1 MVIRIIRVVDYY
13 VGIPTCFVIGILDKF
28 LNVFRK
34 SVVTTN
40 PEKILL
46 VKTWGIG
53 NIILMLPAM
62 KAVREKYPEAQIYFF
77 SLKNNR
83 EILEGNPYI
92 NDCFMLDMDGLR
104 AFITSVAENIRL
116 LRGEGIDCILDF
128 DQFARFTALL
138 SFVIGI
144 GKRRIGF
151 NTRGQGKK
159 YVFTDLV
166 DYNNTQHMSKTFYDL
181 AKVIGVAEENYQS
194 VKVPYAG
201 DDLFFVNGFLK
212 THGIDTQKDIL
223 IGIHIGCGPNF
234 PSRRWSCE
242 KYAQLADRLIEEFN
256 VKIYFT
262 GTRSE
267 TELVQNTISF
277 MNNKAVDASGRLTIK
292 QMAVIIE
299 KSDIFFSS
307 DTGPLHIASAM
318 DTTVV
323 GFFGPNTPLLYGP
336 LGDKNIIYYKG
347 LPCSPCITNYNAKK
361 SDCRDPICITSIEVD
376 KVYDDVAKRI
386 LSENLKR

>member
-13 VGIPTCFVIGILDKF
+13 VGVPTCFVIGILDKF

-46 VKTWGIG
+46 IKTWGMG
-53 NIILMLPAM
+53 NIVLMLPTM
-62 KAVREKYPEAQIYFF
+62 KAVREKYPDTQIYFF

-83 EILEGNPYI
+83 DILEGNPYI
-92 NDCFMLDMDGLR
+92 DGFFSLDMDGLR
-104 AFITSVAENIRL
+104 IFISSVIENIRL
-116 LRGEGIDCILDF
+116 LRKENIDCILDF

-151 NTRGQGKK
+151 DTRGQGKR

-181 AKVIGVAEENYQS
+181 ARVIGIAEEDYQS
-194 VKVPYAG
+194 VKVPYSG
-201 DDLFFVNGFLK
+201 DDLFFINGFLK
-212 THGIDTQKDIL
+212 THGIDTQKAIL

-234 PSRRWSCE
+234 PNRRWSCE
-242 KYAQLADRLIEEFN
+242 KYAQLADRMIEEFN
-256 VKIYFT
+256 VKVYFT

-267 TELVQNTISF
+267 TDIVQNTISL
-277 MNNKAVDASGRLTIK
+277 MDNKAVDASGRLSIK

-299 KSDIFFSS
+299 ESDIFFSS

-318 DTTVV
+318 GTTVV

-336 LGDKNIIYYKG
+336 LGDKNIVYYKG

-376 KVYDDVAKRI
+376 EVYDDVVKRI